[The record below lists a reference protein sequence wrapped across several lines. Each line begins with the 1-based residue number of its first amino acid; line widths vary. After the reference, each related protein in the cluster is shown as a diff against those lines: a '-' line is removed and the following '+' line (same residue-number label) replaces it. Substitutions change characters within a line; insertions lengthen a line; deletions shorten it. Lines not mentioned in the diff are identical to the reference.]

1 MRALDLV
8 HDTIKKYIKPGDV
21 CIDAT
26 MGRGYDT
33 SYLSEL
39 VGEKGKILSFD
50 IQQSAIDSTRQLLK
64 DRGQVNC
71 DLILD
76 SHENMSKY
84 AENDSVSCILF
95 NLGYLPSGD
104 HTIYTHAKSTI
115 KAIEEGLKLL
125 KKDGIMCVSIYYGG
139 DSGYEERDEL
149 LPFLRNMD
157 DSKYQVIMASFYNWK
172 NDPPIPVFITKV

>member
-8 HDTIKKYIKPGDV
+8 HDTIKKYIKPGDI

-33 SYLSEL
+33 SYLAEL
-39 VGEKGKILSFD
+39 VGDNGKVISFD
-50 IQQSAIDSTRQLLK
+50 IQQSALDSTKTLLK
-64 DRGQVNC
+64 DRKQTNC
-71 DLILD
+71 ELILD
-76 SHENMSKY
+76 SHENMGKY
-84 AENDSVSCILF
+84 AEEETVSCILF

-149 LPFLRNMD
+149 LPYLRNMD
-157 DSKYQVIMASFYNWK
+157 DSKYQVIMAAFYNWK
-172 NDPPIPVFITKV
+172 NDPPIPVFITRV